1 MNTQRIFSY
10 LLLLAGE
17 ALIIICFL
25 YFGNN
30 LDTNILALNIIV
42 SSIMYS
48 LLFIDILF
56 PTVDFRDNSQR
67 TIGSI
72 GLRWFF
78 TFFYILSAIGV
89 MVVFNIIKPIDI
101 NSQIIIQCILV
112 FLLLFGMYFSITSSH
127 KVPEVFME
135 EKLNRSRLE
144 EMKKAT
150 NDVLLK
156 LDRIKAKPQDLISR
170 LTSLKENL
178 RFVSPCNNNDAFELE
193 KTFIAEMKTVQDCLL
208 EIPINYDRIIENI
221 QNCERTYNERKQIFS
236 N

>member
-10 LLLLAGE
+10 LLLLVGE

-25 YFGNN
+25 YFGSN

-42 SSIMYS
+42 SSIIYS

-56 PTVDFRDNSQR
+56 PIVDLKDNSQR

-89 MVVFNIIKPIDI
+89 MVVFNIIKPIDT

-150 NDVLLK
+150 TDVLLK

-170 LTSLKENL
+170 LTTLKENL
-178 RFVSPCNNNDAFELE
+178 RFISPSNNHDAYELE

-208 EIPINYDRIIENI
+208 EIPINYDKIIENI